1 MRRRTIF
8 ILGGIAATVLGLGRP
23 AAAQYT
29 CETVASRCDNDPD
42 NQFALRVYWQGQG
55 EYTVCAA
62 NGVCGSVYARGPG

>member
-29 CETVASRCDNDPD
+29 CETVASRGDNDPVTA
-42 NQFALRVYWQGQG
+42 ALARRLVPRRRCGQ
-55 EYTVCAA
+55 T
-62 NGVCGSVYARGPG
+62 SPISI